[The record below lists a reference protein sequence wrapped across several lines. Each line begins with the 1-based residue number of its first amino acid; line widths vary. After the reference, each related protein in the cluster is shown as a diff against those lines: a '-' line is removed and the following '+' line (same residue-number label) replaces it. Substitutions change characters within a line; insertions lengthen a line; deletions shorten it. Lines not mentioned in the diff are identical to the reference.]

1 MVVETKSFKK
11 TKLVIVRV
19 KKSFFE
25 YVSLINSRLLVCFR
39 LIFDQEVYFRVRKF
53 YGLVYFRVVF

>member
-1 MVVETKSFKK
+1 MVVETKSFKT

>member
-11 TKLVIVRV
+11 TKLVFFGV

-39 LIFDQEVYFRVRKF
+39 LIFDQEVLFRVRKF
-53 YGLVYFRVVF
+53 YSLVYFRVVF

>member
-11 TKLVIVRV
+11 TKLVFVRV

-25 YVSLINSRLLVCFR
+25 YVSLINSHLLVCFR

>member
-11 TKLVIVRV
+11 TKLVFVRV